1 MTKHVESYYIKY
13 ALSNQERE
21 VAIELANLISSGKIE
36 FEINNVRD
44 KVKIEQYSH
53 FSAIVTRLVQKGLL
67 LRIRRGRYKFAD
79 NGLVRCLQEL
89 E

>member
-21 VAIELANLISSGKIE
+21 VARQLANLISSGKIE
-36 FEINNVRD
+36 FEIKSVRD
-44 KVKIEQYSH
+44 KVEIEQYSH
-53 FSAIVTRLVQKGLL
+53 LSAIITRLVQKGLL

-79 NGLVRCLQEL
+79 NGIVRCLKEL